1 MSSWLDYFIGTS
13 QSRYAFFAI
22 FGALVAICMAIIFT
36 NNDIS
41 LAKRM
46 IIVLFVLFVSVFPV
60 GISLFELT
68 CMVNGGK
75 TKSGINVCSSYAWV
89 VTAMIIIYC
98 FFLIIATLISMF
110 TYKKAVAKIEI
121 SKSANAISDTD
132 ANTIAKNMIDTTEG
146 DGPSMKDFVGMEEP
160 HPSQMYDNQPPDV
173 DDQMPVSN
181 DQMPVSNGRQ
191 PVSYGQMPVS
201 DDQMPVS
208 DDQMPQQMVPAEHFR
223 ANNQAMGGMYGSDK
237 EDFVGGVYET
247 FEQKKSKN
255 HNVVGYSS
263 PEDFMNYE
271 RETFEN
277 APRPGPSASKKHV
290 KKEHKIIDKNEPKP
304 YVDQIENFATI

>member
-146 DGPSMKDFVGMEEP
+146 DGPSMEAFVGMEEP
-160 HPSQMYDNQPPDV
+160 HPSQMYDNQPHV
-173 DDQMPVSN
+173 ADD
-181 DQMPVSNGRQ
+181 
-191 PVSYGQMPVS
+191 QMPVS

-208 DDQMPQQMVPAEHFR
+208 DDQMPQVVPAEHIR

-237 EDFVGGVYET
+237 EDFVGG
-247 FEQKKSKN
+247 
-255 HNVVGYSS
+255 YSS
-263 PEDFMNYE
+263 SEDFMNYE

-277 APRPGPSASKKHV
+277 APYPGSSASKKHV
-290 KKEHKIIDKNEPKP
+290 KKEHMIIDKNEPKP